1 MTFHVCRVDGSSL
14 GEFSEEEF
22 NRKVLAGELKEDF
35 YWREGMNDWR
45 AVSQYPVL
53 AKTQRISFAPPP
65 PRTTVKID
73 MNIPAPPEKKKGAM
87 SRLLNRIRGRR

>member
-1 MTFHVCRVDGSSL
+1 MTFHVCNIDGASL

-35 YWREGMNDWR
+35 YWHDGMSDWR
-45 AVSQYPVL
+45 AVAQYRIL
-53 AKTQRISFAPPP
+53 AKTQRISFTPP

-73 MNIPAPPEKKKGAM
+73 MNIAPPPAEKKSAM
-87 SRLLNRIRGRR
+87 SRLLDRIRGRH